1 MNINF
6 FRQIKKIRIEY
17 IIEISLY
24 IIIILYNID
33 NSK

>member
-17 IIEISLY
+17 IIEISSY

-33 NSK
+33 NSE